1 MSTNLKKNVNK
12 NGEEAFGFFTTSST
26 GKRKHEFHATSPF
39 DAHTARLRRAL
50 SGLRFDAISL
60 SFHKGMAKERE
71 PKALPL
77 ETVCAR
83 ANDAALSLC
92 SCLREMV
99 YFQTLRSHFKE
110 KCERGRRPHQAKA
123 SLFAAF
129 NAPDIANLLTK
140 TILLSPPAAR
150 GDKAAREAEKY
161 ICFSRLYS

>member
-1 MSTNLKKNVNK
+1 M
-12 NGEEAFGFFTTSST
+12 
-26 GKRKHEFHATSPF
+26 
-39 DAHTARLRRAL
+39 
-50 SGLRFDAISL
+50 RFDAISL
-60 SFHKGMAKERE
+60 SFHKEMAKERE

-92 SCLREMV
+92 SCLREVV

-129 NAPDIANLLTK
+129 NAPDIAHRLTK

-150 GDKAAREAEKY
+150 VGYTASDAVKAY
-161 ICFSRLYS
+161 MSFSFSA